1 MDYEDEDR
9 KRRIPAH
16 REVILGG
23 LSRFSII
30 STSLLIPLDVV
41 GMRFKYSDAWCVKM
55 FRLMVTSNGAFGPYK
70 VLNATMLQREAL
82 SSLRWGIYYCLYD
95 SHKRNCLLKGWN
107 PLGMGKYLLTN
118 RPIVSYALRVQR
130 SALVLDY
137 LHERRRLR
145 ERNIFSRF
153 ANNVQSQVKSM
164 LQTGIKK
171 MNVQSWPLNALTAS
185 IIASTLLHPLDVFK
199 VRLQLYPEMW
209 GMSLLRNMLRCE
221 GIRAPY
227 TGLTAS
233 ILRQT
238 TYTTSRLG
246 TYYCLYE
253 HHKKKYDSIPS
264 FSEKL
269 LIGVYAGLVGA
280 FVGCPSEIVLVRM
293 MADGPVDPYRRYR
306 SLIDAFTKIWQTEG
320 ACTLWRGA
328 LLTMSR
334 SAVIS
339 VSQIGTYSQ
348 ARNYLVEKKR
358 TKGFLLHLYTSML
371 SSLVTAVATL
381 PLDTFKTRYQ
391 VTSNGS
397 HRDVYNKF
405 RQESGILGL
414 WRGFT
419 PYYVRL
425 TIHTLITFYLLEML
439 YDVHKNKKNPPAS
452 KTS

>member
-1 MDYEDEDR
+1 MDNEEDDPGS
-9 KRRIPAH
+9 RIPAH
-16 REVILGG
+16 KAVILGG
-23 LSRFSII
+23 LARFRII

-41 GMRFKYSDAWCVKM
+41 GMRFQYSDAWCVKM
-55 FRLMVTSNGAFGPYK
+55 FRMMVNCKGAIGPNK
-70 VLNATMLQREAL
+70 VVTASMLQRQAL
-82 SSLRWGIYYCLYD
+82 STMRWGIYYCLYD
-95 SHKRNCLLKGWN
+95 SHKKNCTQKGWN
-107 PLGMGKYLLTN
+107 PLWMGSYLLTN
-118 RPIVSYALRVQR
+118 RPIVSHALQMKS
-130 SALVLDY
+130 SAAILDY
-137 LHERRRLR
+137 LQERKRLR
-145 ERNIFSRF
+145 ERNMMSKVT
-153 ANNVQSQVKSM
+153 NNVRAQVSSV
-164 LQTGIKK
+164 LQTGIEK
-171 MNVQSWPLNALTAS
+171 MNLQNWPLNTLTAS

-221 GIRAPY
+221 GVRAPY
-227 TGLTAS
+227 TGLSAS

-253 HHKKKYDSIPS
+253 NHKKKYDSIPNI
-264 FSEKL
+264 SEKL

-280 FVGCPSEIVLVRM
+280 VVGCPSEIVLVRM

-306 SLIDAFTKIWQTEG
+306 SLFDAFSKIWRTEG
-320 ACTLWRGA
+320 VCTLWRGA
-328 LLTMSR
+328 FLTMAR
-334 SAVIS
+334 SVVIS

-348 ARNYLVEKKR
+348 TRNYIVEKKR

-371 SSLVTAVATL
+371 CSFVTAVATL

-425 TIHTLITFYLLEML
+425 TVHTLITFYLLEML
-439 YDVHKNKKNPPAS
+439 YDAHKNKKNSQIS
-452 KTS
+452 KT